1 MAKKLKK
8 WTENEVDVLRT
19 MYHAGATYPEIAKML
34 KRSAGACQ
42 QRAHHEGITKSRT
55 NKQYVSDT
63 LTTQV
68 VEEYTNEIS
77 SDVEPTTWIGRIKR
91 LLGIGG

>member
-55 NKQYVSDT
+55 NKKYVSDT
-63 LTTQV
+63 LTMQ
-68 VEEYTNEIS
+68 EMRDYADEIS
-77 SDVEPTTWIGRIKR
+77 LDVAPNKPWWRR
-91 LLGIGG
+91 MLGL

>member
-8 WTENEVDVLRT
+8 WTESEIDVLRT
-19 MYHAGATYPEIAKML
+19 MYHAGATYNEIAKML

-42 QRAHHEGITKSRT
+42 QRAHHEGITKTR
-55 NKQYVSDT
+55 KQYVSDT
-63 LTTQV
+63 LTTQ
-68 VEEYTNEIS
+68 ETREYVNEIS
-77 SDVEPTTWIGRIKR
+77 SDVKPNKPWWKR